1 MPRPDDE
8 SSGRLGPPGAVAH
21 RGLAPGG
28 LGRHPRRGLAFAT
41 TVRMVSWVHDDASD
55 LGPPA
60 PVPRAAGLAEVLVL
74 VIEVADLADGGHAQH
89 RDATHL
95 AGRHPDGGVVTLLG
109 QELGRRAGRPDD
121 LAALAGGQLDVVDGR
136 TEWDVRERLG

>member
-8 SSGRLGPPGAVAH
+8 SSGGLGPPGAVAH

-55 LGPPA
+55 LGPLA
-60 PVPRAAGLAEVLVL
+60 HVPGATGLAEVLVL
-74 VIEVADLADGGHAQH
+74 VVEIADLADGGHTAH
-89 RDATHL
+89 RNTTHL
-95 AGRHPDGGVVTLLG
+95 AGRHPDGRVLPLLG
-109 QELGRRAGRPDD
+109 QELGGRAGGPDD
-121 LAALAGGQLDVVDGR
+121 LAALA
-136 TEWDVRERLG
+136 